1 MQTSFQHS
9 LNSDSPTAFVII
21 SQPRTGSTLICSL
34 LNSNQNVRA
43 LVEPINPIGHSHHM
57 QPLPNDKHLIPQLMV
72 DRSLAIVMDKMFSKE
87 GISPDLTQDWLS
99 KRTASKAVGFKI
111 MIHQIMALK
120 QKAIFWKS
128 LSKHKARIII
138 NYRQNILMQY
148 VSDVIAAR
156 TGKSTCYDGKPI
168 TAEVVIPIASLC
180 DNLKKIVDEQKS
192 IAELIRKVNL
202 PTYKLKYEEFKDNVL
217 PIENLNRWLTGDK
230 ISLTT
235 RMSKQ
240 NPENLKARVKN
251 YHDLAKE
258 VRRLGL
264 ENLLVD
270 N

>member
-1 MQTSFQHS
+1 
-9 LNSDSPTAFVII
+9 
-21 SQPRTGSTLICSL
+21 
-34 LNSNQNVRA
+34 
-43 LVEPINPIGHSHHM
+43 M

-120 QKAIFWKS
+120 QKEIFWKS
-128 LSKHKARIII
+128 LSKHKARIVI

-180 DNLKKIVDEQKS
+180 ENLKRIVDEQKS
-192 IAELIRKVNL
+192 IAELVRKVNL
-202 PTYKLKYEEFKDNVL
+202 PTYKLKYEEFRDNVL

-230 ISLTT
+230 IGLTT
-235 RMSKQ
+235 KMSKQ

>member
-1 MQTSFQHS
+1 MQTSSQLS
-9 LNSDSPTAFVII
+9 PNLDNPTAFVII
-21 SQPRTGSTLICSL
+21 SQPRTGSTLICCL
-34 LNSNQNVRA
+34 LNSNPNVRA
-43 LVEPINPIGHSHHM
+43 LVEPINPIGHKHHM
-57 QPLPNDKHLIPQLMV
+57 QPLPNDKHLIPQLLV
-72 DRSLAIVMDKMFSKE
+72 DRSLATVMDQMFSKD
-87 GISPDLTQDWLS
+87 GIASDMTQDWLS
-99 KRTASKAVGFKI
+99 KRSASKAVGFKI

-120 QKAIFWKS
+120 QKEIFWKS
-128 LSKHKARIII
+128 LVKHKAKIVV

-148 VSDVIAAR
+148 VSDIIAAR

-168 TAEVVIPIASLC
+168 TTEVMIPVASLG
-180 DNLKKIVDEQKS
+180 DNLKRIVDEQKS

-202 PTYKLKYEEFKDNVL
+202 PTYKLKYEEFRDNVE

-230 ISLTT
+230 INLTT
-235 RMSKQ
+235 KMSKQ